1 MSEVKW
7 KEVES
12 SNIDA
17 IGYNEEN
24 QELHIRFKSSAE
36 YVYTDVPA
44 SVYQGFLDADSKG
57 RYLNTVIKGKYN
69 TMRV

>member
-1 MSEVKW
+1 MEW
-7 KEVES
+7 KQVES

-17 IGYNEEN
+17 IAYDEDN
-24 QELHIRFKSSAE
+24 QELRVRFKSGTE

-44 SVYQGFLDADSKG
+44 KVYQGFLDADSKG